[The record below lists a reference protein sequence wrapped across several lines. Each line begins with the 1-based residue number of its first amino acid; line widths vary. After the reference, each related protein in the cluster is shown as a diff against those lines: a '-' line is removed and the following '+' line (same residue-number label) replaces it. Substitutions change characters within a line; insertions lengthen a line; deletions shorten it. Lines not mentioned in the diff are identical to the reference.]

1 MHMDWQDAE
10 ADTVLLV
17 RAEAAGMVTGKQ
29 GTDPDCY
36 TGTEVAETTR
46 RACRLRV
53 ESDPE
58 AVRSASSI
66 ATG

>member
-29 GTDPDCY
+29 GMDPDK
-36 TGTEVAETTR
+36 
-46 RACRLRV
+46 LHKK
-53 ESDPE
+53 
-58 AVRSASSI
+58 
-66 ATG
+66 

>member
-29 GTDPDCY
+29 GMDPDKLLHNQEY
-36 TGTEVAETTR
+36 E
-46 RACRLRV
+46 
-53 ESDPE
+53 
-58 AVRSASSI
+58 
-66 ATG
+66 